1 MKSKTRILFA
11 SVLAP
16 TVLIAGCRSSD
27 STGPSS
33 GHTLDLSSLIGEMG
47 IASVGAAGT
56 ASGAVG
62 IGGVGMP
69 TMPPVVPSSC
79 QYSASIQ
86 GFTCATFTSN
96 GITVDATFFLLDAAG
111 HFQSQPD
118 AATTAAIRTVTDLK
132 GTMSLDQVGGTGS
145 MTLSN
150 HQDMTLSGLLTD
162 THVLNGSA
170 TSHSDITLSAP
181 SSLHGVTDSKTV
193 TANVAMSKSSR
204 WPTSGTIT
212 TDATTTSQFGSQSV
226 TGTTH
231 SVLTFNG
238 SSIVTMTTTIT
249 AGSSPFSTT
258 CKIDLSGASVPVCN

>member
-1 MKSKTRILFA
+1 MKSKIRLLFA
-11 SVLAP
+11 SVVAP
-16 TVLIAGCRSSD
+16 AVLITGCRSSD

-33 GHTLDLSSLIGEMG
+33 GQTLDLPSLIGEMG
-47 IASVGAAGT
+47 IASVGAAG
-56 ASGAVG
+56 GAAG
-62 IGGVGMP
+62 IGGVGIP
-69 TMPPVVPSSC
+69 TTPPVVPSSC

-96 GITVDATFFLLDAAG
+96 GITLDATFFLLDAAG

-118 AATTAAIRTVTDLK
+118 AATTAAMRTVTDVK
-132 GTMSLDQVGGTGS
+132 GTTSLDQAGAAGS
-145 MTLSN
+145 MTFSN

-162 THVLNGSA
+162 THVLNGSS
-170 TSHSDITLSAP
+170 TSHSDLTLSAP

-193 TANVAMSKSSR
+193 TANVTMPKSSR

-212 TDATTTSQFGSQSV
+212 TDATTTSQIGSQSV
-226 TGTTH
+226 TGTTR
-231 SVLTFNG
+231 SVLTFTG

-249 AGSSPFSTT
+249 VGTSPFSAT

>member
-1 MKSKTRILFA
+1 MKSKIRILLA
-11 SVLAP
+11 SVVAP
-16 TVLIAGCRSSD
+16 AVLIAGCRSSD
-27 STGPSS
+27 ATGPSS
-33 GHTLDLSSLIGEMG
+33 GQTLDLSSLIGEMG
-47 IASVGAAGT
+47 IASVGVAAG
-56 ASGAVG
+56 AAGV
-62 IGGVGMP
+62 GGVAIP

-79 QYSASIQ
+79 QYSAAIQ
-86 GFTCATFTSN
+86 GFSCATFTSN
-96 GITVDATFFLLDAAG
+96 GITLDATFFLLDATG

-132 GTMSLDQVGGTGS
+132 GTTSLDQAGTVGS
-145 MTLSN
+145 MTLTN

-162 THVLNGSA
+162 THVLNGSS

-193 TANVAMSKSSR
+193 TANVAMPKSSR
-204 WPTSGTIT
+204 WPASGTIA

-238 SSIVTMTTTIT
+238 SSVVTMTMTIT
-249 AGSSPFSTT
+249 AGSSPFSAT
-258 CKIDLSGASVPVCN
+258 CKIDLSGASPSVCN